1 MISSDGRCSRR
12 ASSPD
17 VALFGFALTEAE
29 VRGDVGAGDPGMVL
43 RVRGAARRSAL
54 RTRYGRERR
63 AERPGTIWRGSTW
76 SATPAPVT
84 SIDYIDLER
93 AEPATG
99 PLETA
104 TGPIWHATAPAP
116 GGRVAR
122 GADHAVITLQRPV
135 RVALYGADLLP

>member
-1 MISSDGRCSRR
+1 
-12 ASSPD
+12 
-17 VALFGFALTEAE
+17 
-29 VRGDVGAGDPGMVL
+29 
-43 RVRGAARRSAL
+43 
-54 RTRYGRERR
+54 
-63 AERPGTIWRGSTW
+63 
-76 SATPAPVT
+76 VT